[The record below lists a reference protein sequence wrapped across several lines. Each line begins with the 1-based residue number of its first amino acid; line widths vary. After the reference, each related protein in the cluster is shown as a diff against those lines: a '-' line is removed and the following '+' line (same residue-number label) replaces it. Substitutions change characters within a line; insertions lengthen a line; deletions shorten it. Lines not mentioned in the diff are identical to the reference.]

1 MLSDFL
7 SYCNNHED
15 QILNEAASYD
25 VTVKLGGE
33 AGNTWYM
40 VSVNRDGVHIADDRS
55 LSIKNLDY
63 TLDLIERFV
72 GMNPNNTLSIN
83 DEIGERLS
91 TQEKLIAALNKEVEH
106 KQYVIDHA
114 DEVIA
119 VVNNWNGKTYSKR
132 FRDAIEKRVD
142 KIKAYHINSTFS
154 WSLDYLEIEYTRG
167 DRYLN
172 LGPRNGGLYLA
183 DSAPTLAYIK
193 VEDFTDADKKIEAE
207 HLIENI
213 ESWVQRQKDA
223 IEHIKKNIEN
233 IEEIKERKER
243 LIKDIGDHN
252 KELNDLFNRYFNCY
266 IRR

>member
-1 MLSDFL
+1 MLLDFL

-25 VTVKLGGE
+25 VTVKLVDE
-33 AGNTWYM
+33 AGSTWYM
-40 VSVNRDGVHIADDRS
+40 VSVNRDGVHITDNRS
-55 LSIKNLDY
+55 LSIRNLDY
-63 TLDLIERFV
+63 TLDLIEAYIRR
-72 GMNPNNTLSIN
+72 NPNNTLSIN

-91 TQEKLIAALNKEVEH
+91 KQEKLIAALNKELEH

-119 VVNNWNGKTYSKR
+119 VINNWNGKTYSKR
-132 FRDAIEKRVD
+132 FRDAIEKNVD
-142 KIKAYHINSTFS
+142 KIKAYHLNSGFS
-154 WSLDYLEIEYTRG
+154 WSLNYLEIEYTSN

-172 LGPRNGGLYLA
+172 LGPRNGGLYLE
-183 DSAPTLAYIK
+183 DGTPTLAYIK
-193 VEDFTDADKKIEAE
+193 VEDFTDANKKIEAE
-207 HLIENI
+207 YLIENI

-243 LIKDIGDHN
+243 LIKETNDHN
-252 KELNDLFNRYFNCY
+252 QELNGLFVKYFDY
-266 IRR
+266 SIRR